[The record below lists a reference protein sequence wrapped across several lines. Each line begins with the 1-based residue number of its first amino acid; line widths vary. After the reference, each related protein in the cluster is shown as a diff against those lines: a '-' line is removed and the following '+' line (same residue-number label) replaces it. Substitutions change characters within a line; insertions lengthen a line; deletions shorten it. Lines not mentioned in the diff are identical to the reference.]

1 MWLSSFSGIWSEIC
15 HFGLFLDRLIE
26 PPPPRE
32 DLVPENARDRL
43 ISGSASQSIR
53 KATRCTEARLAVLRH
68 AWGREKKNKSKKNP
82 IPSTIFCSSLQTSDI
97 LAKQG
102 KPLVVRGIYQHRDQA
117 ERRGEHVYQP
127 GVSPLS
133 CAASTL
139 SAGCCRVISQPR
151 WKRRKAVGHPTS
163 EARGN
168 LPSLYLLVPL
178 RKWIFFSG
186 HMLTVHQT
194 TNSSTNTPSTAAGRP
209 KTTRWRVNR
218 SCDGAAC
225 CSQSKQEASP
235 AFRTRFS
242 ALERRAQTP
251 WACSASAPGAD
262 SCCIITLG
270 VKCAR
275 QGFEATSMENPSGKY
290 V

>member
-1 MWLSSFSGIWSEIC
+1 MLETGS
-15 HFGLFLDRLIE
+15 
-26 PPPPRE
+26 
-32 DLVPENARDRL
+32 LVGAPV
-43 ISGSASQSIR
+43 SQSGKLRDAR
-53 KATRCTEARLAVLRH
+53 KHDWLCSATH
-68 AWGREKKNKSKKNP
+68 GRGKKRNINQKKNP

-127 GVSPLS
+127 GLSPLS

-225 CSQSKQEASP
+225 CSQSKQESSP

-251 WACSASAPGAD
+251 WARSASAPGAD